1 MIGAMTGAG
10 WLVVGGIAL
19 FWVAM
24 LGLLWR
30 RSLVGMLVGLV
41 FGWLSVA
48 LATLG
53 FVGLQAGSG
62 VVGGAGAEAAG
73 AAVGAAG
80 AAAGAA
86 AAMTVESVV
95 AARALGSVLA
105 VCVVLLGG
113 LQVAVGLAVVVARIE
128 RRGTLDADDAG
139 LLEG

>member
-1 MIGAMTGAG
+1 MSGSG
-10 WLVVGGIAL
+10 WLVAGGVAL

-41 FGWLSVA
+41 FGWVSVA
-48 LATLG
+48 LVTLG
-53 FVGLQAGSG
+53 FVGLQAE
-62 VVGGAGAEAAG
+62 GGAVTG
-73 AAVGAAG
+73 AAVGAAAVG
-80 AAAGAA
+80 DAAVAVSVG
-86 AAMTVESVV
+86 SVV
-95 AARALGSVLA
+95 GARALGSVLV